1 MKPLIILLS
10 CAIAMPALSQ
20 PSASMPP
27 PPPPDEEATP
37 PGPPPSSQPPPPP
50 PAAPP
55 TAQPIEP
62 PASVDAAPPPPPSSV
77 AGEWV
82 YTTQYGWVWMP
93 YDQQYT
99 HVIEKS
105 GVAYEF
111 VYYPR
116 FGWRWVLA
124 PWVFYLGPR
133 PHFVHGPSRFAWYAR
148 PWFRRHPLV
157 RRKVVRPHRR

>member
-1 MKPLIILLS
+1 MRYRN
-10 CAIAMPALSQ
+10 ARTVPAVGPHAAAAPAGRGGDSAR
-20 PSASMPP
+20 SASIL
-27 PPPPDEEATP
+27 AAA
-37 PGPPPSSQPPPPP
+37 S
-50 PAAPP
+50 AAPCG
-55 TAQPIEP
+55 AAIEP
-62 PASVDAAPPPPPSSV
+62 TASVDAAPPPPPPSSV

-124 PWVFYLGPR
+124 PWVFSLGPR
-133 PHFVHGPSRFAWYAR
+133 PHFVHGPGRFAWYAR

-157 RRKVVRPHRR
+157 RRKIVRPHRH